1 MNKARLTPQLLVL
14 SAPEQGNIIPLDQ
27 DQLVIGRASHY
38 YLIPTEKL
46 SLSRQHARIHRQL
59 DLFWLEDLESSNGT
73 FYTLPGVEEIR
84 LPPHQPTL
92 LLDGSQIRLG
102 PFVRLQVNNIQITSS
117 ESMTMLLQG
126 LHSVVIEL
134 YRGLPALDEFET
146 QRHLEALYLFEKS
159 LQGAQTPEEL
169 AQLVE
174 IGIQS
179 LENFLFKT
187 IDQGAILQPKDV
199 AELPDIASDLS
210 RPDSLRL
217 RTIIGTFIT
226 DIRICF
232 PKDDGEGS
240 DG

>member
-1 MNKARLTPQLLVL
+1 MDLDANTPHLLVL
-14 SAPEQGNIIPLDQ
+14 SAPEQGGTIPLDQ
-27 DQLVIGRASHY
+27 DELVLGRARHY

-59 DLFWLEDLESSNGT
+59 DLFWLEDLESANGT
-73 FYTLPGVEEIR
+73 YYTPPGVEEIR
-84 LPPHQPTL
+84 LPPHQATL

-159 LQGAQTPEEL
+159 LLGAQTPEEL

-179 LENFLFKT
+179 LENHLFKT
-187 IDQGAILQPKDV
+187 IDPGAKMQPKAV
-199 AELPDIASDLS
+199 ADLPDIASDLA
-210 RPDSLRL
+210 RPDSARL

-232 PKDDGEGS
+232 PKDEGQA
-240 DG
+240 DND